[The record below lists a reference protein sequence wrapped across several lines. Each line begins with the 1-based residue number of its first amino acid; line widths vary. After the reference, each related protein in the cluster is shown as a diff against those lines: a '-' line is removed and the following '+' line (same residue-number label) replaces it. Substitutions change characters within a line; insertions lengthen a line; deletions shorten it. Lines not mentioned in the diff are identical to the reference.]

1 MYRIL
6 EKESCK
12 IRLSFRDVT
21 LIE

>member
-12 IRLSFRDVT
+12 IRLGFRDVT